1 MKKIIISLS
10 VMIAVGEIA
19 VGATYALFSDTE
31 TSSGNIFVAG
41 ALDLK
46 VDHTAQTYNGVDCKT
61 CSVSVV
67 SDTSNIVTAGSTGEG
82 DPVAFP
88 HPALLVTFIHSAWTA
103 DVDGA
108 VNDARWVW
116 STNPVVALDLTNNV
130 AYTFEKTFNWMGPI
144 SGATLNMGVAA
155 DNGYEVYLN
164 GLLVGDDPA
173 SHTYV
178 QLKRKACEEV
188 GIHFELFLY
197 PSTEPE
203 QTLIDNIQKLNAR
216 SDIHGILVQLPL
228 PSQNASKVIFTIDP
242 LKDVDG
248 FHPANLEKLQAH
260 QSSLVSAV
268 ALGVMR
274 LIREAVGVGPLPPHA
289 VIVSSPLF
297 AQPLEILLKES
308 NVRTIVTQA
317 EDQQLSDKTKQA
329 DILIVAE
336 GIPGLIKKEFVK
348 PGVILIDVGTT
359 RTPKGLVG
367 DVDFE
372 SVKSIARAI
381 TPVPGGVGPMTVA
394 MLLVNILKAYE
405 LQRNHRKIS

>member
-1 MKKIIISLS
+1 
-10 VMIAVGEIA
+10 MIAVGAIA

-164 GLLVGDDPA
+164 GLLVGDDP
-173 SHTYV
+173 SEKNYN
-178 QLKRKACEEV
+178 L
-188 GIHFELFLY
+188 
-197 PSTEPE
+197 
-203 QTLIDNIQKLNAR
+203 D
-216 SDIHGILVQLPL
+216 
-228 PSQNASKVIFTIDP
+228 IDP
-242 LKDVDG
+242 K
-248 FHPANLEKLQAH
+248 
-260 QSSLVSAV
+260 
-268 ALGVMR
+268 
-274 LIREAVGVGPLPPHA
+274 
-289 VIVSSPLF
+289 
-297 AQPLEILLKES
+297 LLK
-308 NVRTIVTQA
+308 
-317 EDQQLSDKTKQA
+317 
-329 DILIVAE
+329 LI
-336 GIPGLIKKEFVK
+336 IP
-348 PGVILIDVGTT
+348 
-359 RTPKGLVG
+359 
-367 DVDFE
+367 
-372 SVKSIARAI
+372 
-381 TPVPGGVGPMTVA
+381 
-394 MLLVNILKAYE
+394 
-405 LQRNHRKIS
+405 